1 MTFHHPVAIEDIL
14 HIYHR
19 KNAEFPETYKLYD
32 SPWHPQ
38 ARKDLTDD
46 DMRVHIGPVTYGGDA
61 RTIKMNVLI
70 HNLVRG
76 AAGALLMNMQNY
88 CFQNAGEYACP
99 Q

>member
-1 MTFHHPVAIEDIL
+1 
-14 HIYHR
+14 
-19 KNAEFPETYKLYD
+19 
-32 SPWHPQ
+32 
-38 ARKDLTDD
+38 
-46 DMRVHIGPVTYGGDA
+46 MRVHIGPVTYGGDA

-88 CFQNAGEYACP
+88 CFQNSGEYACP